1 MPNTDLN
8 DASHWLCL
16 TLVPG
21 LSPLTLRALL
31 SEFGS
36 PEAVLG
42 AAHAALRKFV
52 PGEVAASIADGG
64 NAAGA
69 QAALAWLNEPDNHI
83 VTLGDADYPQLL
95 LQITDPPPLLYV
107 KGRLDLLNRQ
117 SLAIVGSRNS
127 STQGSENAA
136 EFARALSS
144 AGITIISGLAL
155 GIDAAAHRGGL
166 AGAGSSVALVG
177 TGLDIVYPARNKSL
191 AHDLAAN
198 GTLVS
203 EFALGTPP

>member
-1 MPNTDLN
+1 MRRAPSTCWISSPTLNRDGSLRFVFPRRRPAALVVPRVPNTDLN

-95 LQITDPPPLLYV
+95 LQITDPPPLL
-107 KGRLDLLNRQ
+107 
-117 SLAIVGSRNS
+117 
-127 STQGSENAA
+127 
-136 EFARALSS
+136 
-144 AGITIISGLAL
+144 
-155 GIDAAAHRGGL
+155 
-166 AGAGSSVALVG
+166 
-177 TGLDIVYPARNKSL
+177 
-191 AHDLAAN
+191 
-198 GTLVS
+198 
-203 EFALGTPP
+203 

>member
-1 MPNTDLN
+1 VPNTDLN

-42 AAHAALRKFV
+42 AAHAALHKFV

-107 KGRLDLLNRQ
+107 KGRLDLLNRP

-155 GIDAAAHRGGL
+155 GIDAAGPSRRARRRREQR
-166 AGAGSSVALVG
+166 GAGRHRPRHCVPGAQQIARARSCGQRHA
-177 TGLDIVYPARNKSL
+177 GL
-191 AHDLAAN
+191 
-198 GTLVS
+198 
-203 EFALGTPP
+203 